1 MFQRLT
7 RSLLGALPA
16 LVCMLALVVGLV
28 SYEMGSAKP
37 VHAATGD
44 SYATFF
50 GNGSTVGVVVTGT
63 TGRKVI
69 LKQIII
75 TAQTSVAV
83 VLQENPAT
91 GNNATFGQVSLLAN
105 VPYEIPASM
114 LQAGTGGVD
123 GYVLAS
129 GSGLDI
135 VNQNA
140 TSSVI
145 SVWVR
150 YALN

>member
-1 MFQRLT
+1 MNRFLSRHPIL
-7 RSLLGALPA
+7 AA
-16 LVCMLALVVGLV
+16 LVMIFALFAGLVVHD
-28 SYEMGSAKP
+28 YANAKK
-37 VHAATGD
+37 VHAQVGD

-50 GNGSTVGVVVTGT
+50 GNGSTVGVVITGT
-63 TGRKVI
+63 TSRKVI
-69 LKQIII
+69 IKQIII

-83 VLQENPAT
+83 CLQENPSSGSNT
-91 GNNATFGQVSLLAN
+91 TFGQVSLLAN
-105 VPYEIPASM
+105 VPYEVPNSM

-129 GSGLDI
+129 GSGLD
-135 VNQNA
+135 VLNQNA
-140 TSSVI
+140 TSSVL